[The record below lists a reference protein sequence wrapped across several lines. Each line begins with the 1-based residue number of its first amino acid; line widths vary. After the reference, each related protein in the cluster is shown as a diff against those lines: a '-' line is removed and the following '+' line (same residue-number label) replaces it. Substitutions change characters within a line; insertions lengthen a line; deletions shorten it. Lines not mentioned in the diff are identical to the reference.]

1 MKDNNLTTYS
11 LQLMTNTM
19 KTMSKEPFEAP
30 VCSVLLFYAEA
41 AICETSFTG
50 GDLEPG
56 TGTDWT
62 VL

>member
-1 MKDNNLTTYS
+1 
-11 LQLMTNTM
+11 MTNTM